1 MVNLTD
7 REILERLAQGVS
19 LDVLA
24 ADLGVTVRR
33 ASSMVI
39 RASERVAAM
48 TPTDVLKLQVE
59 LQHLD
64 LIRRALTPA
73 MLAGD
78 VAAARVLERVA
89 RTRLAAE
96 NLMPDA
102 KRDAPPAANTSP
114 RSASGETLARLRA
127 ERSEP
132 TKGSNP

>member
-1 MVNLTD
+1 MVTLTD

-33 ASSMVI
+33 AAGMVA

-59 LQHLD
+59 LQHLE

-78 VAAARVLERVA
+78 VAAARILERVA

-102 KRDAPPAANTSP
+102 KRDTPPAANPSP
-114 RSASGETLARLRA
+114 RSASGDTLARLRA
-127 ERSEP
+127 ERSAR